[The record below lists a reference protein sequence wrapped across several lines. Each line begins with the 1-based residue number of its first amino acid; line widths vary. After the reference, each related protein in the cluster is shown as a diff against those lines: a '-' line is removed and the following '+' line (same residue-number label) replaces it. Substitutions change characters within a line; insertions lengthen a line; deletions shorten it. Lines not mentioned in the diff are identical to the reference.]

1 MSVTLSKDT
10 NRSANQQLK
19 DKVCGF
25 PGCKVKFKG
34 RGKTK
39 YCDEH
44 RKQKYKK
51 ILYQP
56 KKKKSLGD
64 ANQKIKH
71 KFTEST
77 DTIRTCAL
85 EGCEREY
92 KLRLIP
98 NQEVYPKYCP
108 EHRNEWKREIFTRK
122 LNKGEQ
128 E

>member
-1 MSVTLSKDT
+1 MSVVLSRDT
-10 NRSANQQLK
+10 NRSHKQQLK
-19 DKVCGF
+19 EKVCGF
-25 PGCKVKFKG
+25 PGCKTKFLG

-56 KKKKSLGD
+56 KKQKNLGES
-64 ANQKIKH
+64 NQNIKH

-77 DTIRTCAL
+77 DTVRTCAL
-85 EGCEREY
+85 KGCDCGF

-98 NQEVYPKYCP
+98 NQLVYPKYCEP
-108 EHRNEWKREIFTRK
+108 HRNVFKRELFTKRLK
-122 LNKGEQ
+122 EGE
-128 E
+128 EK

>member
-1 MSVTLSKDT
+1 MSVILSKDT

-25 PGCKVKFKG
+25 PGCKVEFKG

-56 KKKKSLGD
+56 KQKKQLGES
-64 ANQKIKH
+64 NQNIKH
-71 KFTEST
+71 KFTEAT

-85 EGCEREY
+85 NGCSCEF
-92 KLRLIP
+92 KVRLIP
-98 NQEVYPKYCP
+98 NQKVYPKYCN
-108 EHRNEWKREIFTRK
+108 EHRNAFKREFFTK
-122 LNKGEQ
+122 QINND
-128 E
+128 